1 MLVIVNFRPRYL
13 GIERLLKSDKLVM
26 DQTAWETNLSTTENW
41 VESSTY
47 DFDTKPVVVHHK
59 ADLIAIP

>member
-1 MLVIVNFRPRYL
+1 
-13 GIERLLKSDKLVM
+13 M
-26 DQTAWETNLSTTENW
+26 DQTAWETNLTTTENW